1 MKSSIKLNLL
11 LVTYDSDP
19 KLFLNEIEEIL
30 GPLEVNDDPSYLNM
44 VEFSYNNGD
53 FIPVELGGS
62 VLINLD
68 RKEIICSSMTKSFIF
83 DYSIDNIIH
92 MYMTNEKMSR
102 KDLKDITSALH
113 IRYSELI
120 NTKELWK
127 KE

>member
-1 MKSSIKLNLL
+1 MILTPKS
-11 LVTYDSDP
+11 
-19 KLFLNEIEEIL
+19 FLNEIEDVL